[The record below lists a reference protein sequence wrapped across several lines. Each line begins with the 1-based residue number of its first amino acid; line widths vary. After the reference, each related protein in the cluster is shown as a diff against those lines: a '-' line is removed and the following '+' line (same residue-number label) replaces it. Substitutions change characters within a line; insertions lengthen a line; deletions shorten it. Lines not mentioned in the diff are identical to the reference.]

1 MPMATITQP
10 RRAPSKQQIVAL
22 SNFRAQLGRFE
33 RFSERATRAAGITGT
48 QYPLLLHIRGF
59 HGRDWPKVGELATRL
74 QASPHGTVALV
85 KRCVA
90 LGLVHKRRNTADARC
105 VEVRLA
111 PQGDRLVTL
120 LAAQHRDQLR
130 SLRSVFRI
138 RHVSR

>member
-1 MPMATITQP
+1 MATISQRHRTL
-10 RRAPSKQQIVAL
+10 SKQQYVAP
-22 SNFRAQLGRFE
+22 SNFRAQLSRFE
-33 RFSERATRAAGITGT
+33 RFSEQATRAAGITQT

-59 HGRDWPKVGELATRL
+59 HGRDGAKVGELAARL

-90 LGLVHKRRNTADARC
+90 LGLVLRRRSAADARC

-111 PQGDRLVTL
+111 PRGGRLIVR
-120 LAAQHRDQLR
+120 LAAQHRDELR
-130 SLRSVFRI
+130 SFRSVFRI